1 MLLYTYMLGQKTIL
15 LSLISITIP
24 HLSPSLSRWNWV
36 TNRHISVGP
45 TLVPGIRSS
54 AMRAGQKSML
64 PGVPYNLKQRCT
76 HITRWVWMTVLF
88 IQMTTEHFLKFIHS
102 KKKEIIIIPISWVTT
117 LRLWKNL
124 GITQLAREQSSDPT
138 KSI

>member
-1 MLLYTYMLGQKTIL
+1 
-15 LSLISITIP
+15 
-24 HLSPSLSRWNWV
+24 
-36 TNRHISVGP
+36 
-45 TLVPGIRSS
+45 
-54 AMRAGQKSML
+54 
-64 PGVPYNLKQRCT
+64 
-76 HITRWVWMTVLF
+76 MTVLF